1 MAHSINFLL
10 LTLLFS
16 FSLLAQQQPPGSLEN
31 TATAFD
37 VQQYDVSIT
46 INNPAEKYISAV
58 CTTQVKWNTTN
69 MANYFFHLEGLTV
82 DSVFRESEKISFK
95 KTIGTPTQGTFYTI
109 TEANPSTQNYIIYYS
124 GTMTSEGGQFDWGGV
139 HYKDGILFSM
149 GVGFFAPYVSTT
161 RHWMPCFDHPQ
172 DKATLS
178 VTIFAPKQLT
188 AIANGVMTEELVVED
203 NFKKTSFLMNDPGA
217 TYLYTFALGDFQKLT
232 LTSGEQDVT
241 IYHYPGD
248 KDAATFAYSKVA
260 NMITAFEQ
268 RFGKYP
274 FESIGYYDA
283 PLGSMEHQTMITM
296 DRSLTEEMYA
306 QQDATHRVAAHELA
320 HQWFGNFVTCSNFK
334 DAWLNEGFASFSEA
348 IWGEYLNGK
357 TGYVNALEGRLSSY
371 VNQVIG
377 REGALPLHNFQK
389 VKGVS
394 NYPTTIYSKG
404 ALVLAMLRYYL
415 GDEDFF
421 LAVKEYLKKYG
432 NSTATTS
439 DLKSMFEKH
448 SKKNLTGFFNEWVY
462 QAGVPVVDIRSV
474 HSNKKVTVTVKQVQG
489 SEWGNYTWLPIGL
502 SFASENDEMFNT
514 VVTLKNKEQSFS
526 VTVPFVPT
534 SIQVNKHPEFRA
546 LMRVRNSEFE

>member
-1 MAHSINFLL
+1 MD
-10 LTLLFS
+10 
-16 FSLLAQQQPPGSLEN
+16 
-31 TATAFD
+31 FD
-37 VQQYDVSIT
+37 VQGYTVTMT
-46 INNPAEKYISAV
+46 IHNPEAKYISAV
-58 CTTQVKWNTTN
+58 CTTTVKWNTIDT
-69 MANYFFHLEGLTV
+69 ARYFFHLEGLSV
-82 DSVFRESEKISFK
+82 DSIFSEEKKISFS
-95 KTIGTPTQGTFYTI
+95 KTDSSPTQGTFYTI
-109 TEANPSTQNYIIYYS
+109 TEALPSNKDYIIYYS
-124 GTMTSEGGQFDWGGV
+124 GTMTSEGGRFDWGGV

-161 RHWMPCFDHPQ
+161 RHWLPCFDHPQ

-178 VTIFAPKQLT
+178 VSIIAPDSLSS
-188 AIANGVMTEELVVED
+188 IANGVLKGEAVLGNGM
-203 NFKKTSFLMNDPGA
+203 KKTDFVMNDLGA
-217 TYLYTFALGDFQKLT
+217 TYLYTFAIGNYNKLI
-232 LTSGEQDVT
+232 LTSDEPAVT
-241 IYHYPGD
+241 IYHYPSD
-248 KDAATFAYSKVA
+248 KDAALFAYSKVSD
-260 NMITAFEQ
+260 MIKAFEL

-296 DRSLTEEMYA
+296 DRSLTEEMFE
-306 QQDATHRVAAHELA
+306 QSDVTHRVAAHELA
-320 HQWFGNFVTCSNFK
+320 HQWFGNLVTCSNFK

-357 TGYVNALEGRLSSY
+357 RGYVKALEGRLSSY

-377 REGALPLHNFQK
+377 GEGALPLHNFQK

-432 NSTATTS
+432 NSTVTTT
-439 DLKSMFEKH
+439 DLKSIFEQQ
-448 SKKNLTGFFNEWVY
+448 SKKNLNLFFNEWVY
-462 QAGVPVVDIRSV
+462 QAGVPVIDVVSA
-474 HSNKKVTVTVKQVQG
+474 HTNKKVTVTVKQVQG

-502 SFASENDEMFNT
+502 SFVSESDEKFHS
-514 VVTLKNKEQSFS
+514 VVTLQNREQTFS
-526 VTVPFVPT
+526 ISLPFVPT
-534 SIQVNKHPEFRA
+534 AMQVNKHPEFRS